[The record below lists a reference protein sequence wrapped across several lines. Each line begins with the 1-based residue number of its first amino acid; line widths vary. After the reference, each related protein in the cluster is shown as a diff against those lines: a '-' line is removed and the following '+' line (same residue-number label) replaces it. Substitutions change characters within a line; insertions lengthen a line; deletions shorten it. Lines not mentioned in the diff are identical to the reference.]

1 MPDFPIHDLEGS
13 LTPTMPVI
21 MPTQLKPA
29 VRKFSPDELGIKEDR
44 PPVQLSSQ
52 AIQLLQRNNMHDLF
66 RGMKFFGAGI
76 DQPECIL
83 RSSWAAKPKVLSLVT
98 AGATR
103 IGWPKESV
111 QAYPAHQQWHRP
123 YFISIRSCTKS
134 DVPST
139 SFISW
144 TGKTKQVSSR
154 LAMPQHNGQFI
165 AYSFQSPR
173 AFTWTL
179 RRGTAAVCRNKTT
192 IPWQPAPTLSAYD
205 GIDAPFVNSNQNCI
219 WFAFPHGPRGHYVV
233 GHRHI
238 GTFRYTGCIPCLL
251 SWLVA
256 KVTCKAH
263 TSSTSYPELSGVMF
277 VDQTG
282 HVAVAADH
290 DWQVYN
296 TADFPTCLVIA
307 TIDQRLFRYTEHA
320 HSLPA
325 VNPIG
330 TVTNELCND
339 WHRDGFP
346 PSVAYFLC
354 TLTTSPQ

>member
-1 MPDFPIHDLEGS
+1 MQYHALREQVQSIARSKKIQDVESKQVGLDPMPDFPIHDLEGS

-66 RGMKFFGAGI
+66 RGVKFFGAGI

-98 AGATR
+98 AGVTR

-144 TGKTKQVSSR
+144 TGKTKQVSSP

-179 RRGTAAVCRNKTT
+179 RRGTAATK
-192 IPWQPAPTLSAYD
+192 QQY
-205 GIDAPFVNSNQNCI
+205 
-219 WFAFPHGPRGHYVV
+219 HGNLHP
-233 GHRHI
+233 
-238 GTFRYTGCIPCLL
+238 PCQ
-251 SWLVA
+251 
-256 KVTCKAH
+256 H
-263 TSSTSYPELSGVMF
+263 TM
-277 VDQTG
+277 
-282 HVAVAADH
+282 A
-290 DWQVYN
+290 
-296 TADFPTCLVIA
+296 
-307 TIDQRLFRYTEHA
+307 
-320 HSLPA
+320 
-325 VNPIG
+325 
-330 TVTNELCND
+330 
-339 WHRDGFP
+339 
-346 PSVAYFLC
+346 
-354 TLTTSPQ
+354 

>member
-1 MPDFPIHDLEGS
+1 MHPSFFLGGETESIISRHCGSDQNWLAERIRTSISCTSAMAQTLLYIYQILHKERRTIHIVHLMDW
-13 LTPTMPVI
+13 
-21 MPTQLKPA
+21 
-29 VRKFSPDELGIKEDR
+29 ED
-44 PPVQLSSQ
+44 Q
-52 AIQLLQRNNMHDLF
+52 
-66 RGMKFFGAGI
+66 AGI
-76 DQPECIL
+76 ITLGDAPAQWTVYCVQF
-83 RSSWAAKPKVLSLVT
+83 PKS
-98 AGATR
+98 
-103 IGWPKESV
+103 
-111 QAYPAHQQWHRP
+111 Q
-123 YFISIRSCTKS
+123 
-134 DVPST
+134 
-139 SFISW
+139 SFH
-144 TGKTKQVSSR
+144 
-154 LAMPQHNGQFI
+154 LD
-165 AYSFQSPR
+165 
-173 AFTWTL
+173 
-179 RRGTAAVCRNKTT
+179 TAAWHCRNKTT